1 MIYRFV
7 NVSQEFLSISSLLMD
22 VSAQQEELSSIF
34 ATALHSANQIAAET
48 SCQPTSLA
56 AIAAPTVVKRKR
68 LI

>member
-1 MIYRFV
+1 
-7 NVSQEFLSISSLLMD
+7 MD

-48 SCQPTSLA
+48 SSQPTSLA

-68 LI
+68 LL